1 MDLLETVAKGI
12 RESMGMNWH
21 GLSADKKND
30 YRDYARVAV
39 RLTLE
44 HYTRNISHGMNK
56 AGELR
61 TRDISL
67 GNGMRT
73 TGLGIFETQERVF
86 RDMLSQAISELE
98 AKTEG

>member
-44 HYTRNISHGMNK
+44 H
-56 AGELR
+56 
-61 TRDISL
+61 
-67 GNGMRT
+67 
-73 TGLGIFETQERVF
+73 F
-86 RDMLSQAISELE
+86 RDNVSDGMKSEGCSYVSFDCMAEQRKEDAELCCSAMLSQAISELE